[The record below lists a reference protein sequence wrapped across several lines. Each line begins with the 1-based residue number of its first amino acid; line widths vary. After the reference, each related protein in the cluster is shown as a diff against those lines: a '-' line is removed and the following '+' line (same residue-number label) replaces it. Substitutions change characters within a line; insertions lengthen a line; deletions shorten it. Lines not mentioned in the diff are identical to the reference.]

1 MATNVIMPQ
10 LGLTMTEGTVTKWFK
25 AVGDAVKAGEVL
37 VEVATDKINN
47 QVEAPEDG
55 TLLQIVVPDGGTAPV
70 KGVLGVLGAAG
81 EQLAPAEA
89 TAAPTAAAA
98 QAAATAPAAVTAPGA
113 APAVSG
119 VVKASPLAKKLARDR
134 GLNLAD
140 IPGSGP
146 EGRIVERDVEQYLE
160 RQKSVK
166 TTPMAARLAAEYGVD
181 LTSLAKD
188 GRITKA
194 DVLAAVPAAPAEIP
208 AVATPAAPTTGRTV
222 PLAGMRK
229 IIASRMSASWQA
241 PHVTYNMT
249 VNMAA
254 ARDFRA
260 SLQDT
265 VSAKY
270 GVRLS
275 YTDLVVKA
283 CAAALR
289 DMPDMNV
296 SLSDDTIIYHDDINI
311 GVAVALDEGKGL
323 IVPVV
328 TAADRLPLGALS
340 QAIRDLSGRG
350 REGRLT
356 ADEISGGT
364 FTVSNLGMYGIDIFT
379 PIVNPPESAIL
390 GVGRIADTP
399 VVVDGAVTVAPLMQL
414 SLSADHR
421 TIDGALA
428 AQFLQKVK
436 QYLEQPLL
444 LVC

>member
-1 MATNVIMPQ
+1 MATNVTMPQ

-25 AVGDAVKAGEVL
+25 TVGDAVKTGEVL
-37 VEVATDKINN
+37 VEVSTDKINN
-47 QVEAPEDG
+47 QVEAPVDG
-55 TLLQIVVPDGGTAPV
+55 VVLQIAVPEGGTAPV
-70 KGVLGVLGAAG
+70 KAVLAVLGAAG
-81 EQLAPAEA
+81 EQVAPAQ
-89 TAAPTAAAA
+89 AAPAVAVA
-98 QAAATAPAAVTAPGA
+98 QAAATAPAAPATVPVVAPG
-113 APAVSG
+113 VI
-119 VVKASPLAKKLARDR
+119 KASPVAKKLAREH

-140 IPGSGP
+140 ITGSGP
-146 EGRIVERDVEQYLE
+146 DGRIVERDVLQHME
-160 RQKSVK
+160 RQRKVK
-166 TTPMAARLAAEYGVD
+166 TTPMAAKMAAEYGVD
-181 LTSLAKD
+181 LTTLAKD

-194 DVLAAVPAAPAEIP
+194 DVLAAAAPAAPAQ
-208 AVATPAAPTTGRTV
+208 APAAPASTAPSAGRTV

-265 VSAKY
+265 VSKKY

-275 YTDLVVKA
+275 YTDLIVKA
-283 CAAALR
+283 CAVALR
-289 DMPDMNV
+289 DMPEVNV
-296 SLSDDTIIYHDDINI
+296 SLSDDTVVYHEDINI
-311 GVAVALDEGKGL
+311 GVAVALDQGKGL

-328 TAADRLPLGALS
+328 TAADRCSLGELGHI
-340 QAIRDLSGRG
+340 IRDLTTRA

-436 QYLEQPLL
+436 QYLEEPLL